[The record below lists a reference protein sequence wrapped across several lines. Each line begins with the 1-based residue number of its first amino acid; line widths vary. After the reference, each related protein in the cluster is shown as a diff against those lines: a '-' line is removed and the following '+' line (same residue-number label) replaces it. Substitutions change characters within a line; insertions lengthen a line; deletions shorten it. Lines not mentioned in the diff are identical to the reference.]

1 MRRGLGIL
9 LGIILLWTA
18 SVAGAK
24 ENDFQLWTELK
35 ISHAFGK
42 SPWTLY
48 WATENRFKNNVSDYL
63 LFNTTLGF
71 DYKILKWLKG
81 GFFYR
86 FEKQVGKDYENRI
99 FPQFELSKQFG
110 AVELSNRQ
118 RFEIRFFPDDTVF
131 RYRTR
136 FRIAFPIKTEP
147 VSFKPFIS
155 EEIFVEP
162 GKGDFNQNRVA
173 AGNTFGFHKDK
184 ITFDLYYLLRSSAE
198 KDTPTGKNW
207 TQAHVLGTSLGFKF

>member
-9 LGIILLWTA
+9 LGVILFWTA
-18 SVAGAK
+18 SVALAK

-35 ISHAFGK
+35 ISYGFGK
-42 SPWTLY
+42 SPWTLH
-48 WATENRFKNNVSDYL
+48 WATENRFRNNASDYF

-86 FEKQVGKDYENRI
+86 FEKQEGKARENRI
-99 FPQFELSKQFG
+99 FPQFELAKQFG
-110 AVELSNRQ
+110 PVELSNRQ
-118 RFEIRFFPDDTVF
+118 RFEIRFFPDDTIF

-147 VSFKPFIS
+147 VSFKPYIS

-162 GKGDFNQNRVA
+162 GHGDFDQNRVI
-173 AGNTFGFHKDK
+173 AGNSFGFNHDK
-184 ITFDLYYLLRSSAE
+184 ITFDLYYLLRSSAD
-198 KDTPTGKNW
+198 KDTPTGRNW